1 VSEGK
6 EGGRESKKLECVLG
20 GEWLKKVSVCDKSVC
35 DKTNRHWQDSN
46 LRGINPIDF

>member
-20 GEWLKKVSVCDKSVC
+20 GEWLKKLSDFVSWGTGVYC
-35 DKTNRHWQDSN
+35 
-46 LRGINPIDF
+46 